1 MFLRFRR
8 SITECFALA
17 VVAAAGL
24 GATCTTAQAQSQS
37 THGAKAP
44 QSISADMAD
53 IVTGLIADSR
63 LRPPSVNVVDTYA
76 AAFHWRKI
84 PPDTNT
90 LLNAKVGY
98 AGKVAGQ
105 TVLLLGDG
113 TNDIFAVSL
122 RDGFRADEAIAELR
136 RVYQL
141 KKQDSEES
149 TPIFSSTITPK
160 SVCYR

>member
-1 MFLRFRR
+1 
-8 SITECFALA
+8 
-17 VVAAAGL
+17 
-24 GATCTTAQAQSQS
+24 
-37 THGAKAP
+37 
-44 QSISADMAD
+44 MAD

-63 LRPPSVNVVDTYA
+63 LRPSSVSVVDIYA

-98 AGKVAGQ
+98 AGKMAGQ

-113 TNDIFAVSL
+113 TNDIFAVSV
-122 RDGFRADEAIAELR
+122 REGFRADEAIAELR

-141 KKQDSEES
+141 KKQHSEES
-149 TPIFSSTITPK
+149 DGGRDDSYILVDGRTEVGVLSVTYGIAEPIRGAGTIDFMGIARSRKEIASQRGT
-160 SVCYR
+160 R